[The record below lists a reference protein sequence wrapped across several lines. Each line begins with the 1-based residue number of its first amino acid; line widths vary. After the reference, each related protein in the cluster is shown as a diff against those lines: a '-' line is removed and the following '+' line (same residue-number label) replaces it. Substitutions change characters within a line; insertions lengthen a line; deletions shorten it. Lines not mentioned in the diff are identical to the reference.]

1 MSRMGYALPTWVPT
15 NQNPNGTIL
24 ILDDFNRADP
34 RFITACMELI
44 DKGQYISWSLPENC
58 TIILS
63 CNPDNGD
70 YNVNSMD
77 NAQKTRYIS
86 FELGFDKDVWARWA
100 EKEGID
106 GRFINFVLSYPE
118 IMKKEGGVQKVNP
131 RSLVTFANT
140 ISGFK
145 DWSDTNTLGLILNIA
160 QGCFTS
166 EENVIGNLFT
176 TFIANKLDKLMDPD
190 TMLNK
195 DWDYVKGELAKQ
207 VYDGTNYRA
216 DIAAVLTTR
225 FCNFVNLYFDT
236 KGSKTEIAVDRILKI
251 IEHDKMLF
259 SEDLIFSLIKTLQKN
274 HPTRCNKLLLNP
286 KVARKLI

>member
-1 MSRMGYALPTWVPT
+1 M
-15 NQNPNGTIL
+15 
-24 ILDDFNRADP
+24 P
-34 RFITACMELI
+34 RFIQATMELV
-44 DKGQYISWSLPENC
+44 DRGEYISWSLPPNC
-58 TIILS
+58 TIILTS
-63 CNPDNGD
+63 NPDNGD

-190 TMLNK
+190 AMLNI
-195 DWDYVKGELAKQ
+195 DLQ
-207 VYDGTNYRA
+207 NYR
-216 DIAAVLTTR
+216 IEL
-225 FCNFVNLYFDT
+225 
-236 KGSKTEIAVDRILKI
+236 LKLQQYL
-251 IEHDKMLF
+251 HD
-259 SEDLIFSLIKTLQKN
+259 S
-274 HPTRCNKLLLNP
+274 
-286 KVARKLI
+286 

>member
-1 MSRMGYALPTWVPT
+1 M
-15 NQNPNGTIL
+15 
-24 ILDDFNRADP
+24 P
-34 RFITACMELI
+34 RFIQATMELI
-44 DKGQYISWSLPENC
+44 DRGEYISWSLPPNC
-58 TIILS
+58 TIILTS
-63 CNPDNGD
+63 NPDNGD

-160 QGCFTS
+160 QG
-166 EENVIGNLFT
+166 L
-176 TFIANKLDKLMDPD
+176 
-190 TMLNK
+190 
-195 DWDYVKGELAKQ
+195 
-207 VYDGTNYRA
+207 
-216 DIAAVLTTR
+216 
-225 FCNFVNLYFDT
+225 
-236 KGSKTEIAVDRILKI
+236 
-251 IEHDKMLF
+251 
-259 SEDLIFSLIKTLQKN
+259 SLI
-274 HPTRCNKLLLNP
+274 HISEPTRP
-286 KVARKLI
+286 

>member
-1 MSRMGYALPTWVPT
+1 M
-15 NQNPNGTIL
+15 N
-24 ILDDFNRADP
+24 
-34 RFITACMELI
+34 
-44 DKGQYISWSLPENC
+44 
-58 TIILS
+58 
-63 CNPDNGD
+63 
-70 YNVNSMD
+70 
-77 NAQKTRYIS
+77 
-86 FELGFDKDVWARWA
+86 
-100 EKEGID
+100 
-106 GRFINFVLSYPE
+106 
-118 IMKKEGGVQKVNP
+118 KEGGVQKVNP

-176 TFIANKLDKLMDPD
+176 TFIANKLDKLMDPV

-236 KGSKTEIAVDRILKI
+236 KGSKTEVAVDRILKI

>member
-1 MSRMGYALPTWVPT
+1 
-15 NQNPNGTIL
+15 
-24 ILDDFNRADP
+24 
-34 RFITACMELI
+34 
-44 DKGQYISWSLPENC
+44 
-58 TIILS
+58 
-63 CNPDNGD
+63 
-70 YNVNSMD
+70 MD

-86 FELGFDKDVWARWA
+86 FELDFDKDVWARWA

-236 KGSKTEIAVDRILKI
+236 KGSKTEVAVDRILKI

-286 KVARKLI
+286 KVARKLISVSYTHLTLPTILRV